1 MKYFLFSLRSKEK
14 YWCPGVCPSVCSVTT
29 RSWDKLQILNF
40 LFVFRAELSDK
51 DLINS
56 KQKEAAGKLPN
67 KSVLPDIQES
77 RGLMT
82 GNKGLV
88 DYNTAIHHDWLVNTM
103 AGFCW
108 ILTIQSSLTTDM
120 HTSPH
125 LTSTKPG
132 CIEFISHPI
141 KYQTFTRS
149 APARANTVL
158 KYFWSPRSKYN
169 SVYGEDYHNIWE
181 GVGYL
186 DVLWEEAETK
196 KFVWFCLTA
205 WHSP

>member
-1 MKYFLFSLRSKEK
+1 MKYFLFSVRSREHF
-14 YWCPGVCPSVCSVTT
+14 WCPAVCPSVCSVTS
-29 RSWDKLQILNF
+29 RSWDKLQISNF
-40 LFVFRAELSDK
+40 LFVFGAEWRGFDQFY
-51 DLINS
+51 S
-56 KQKEAAGKLPN
+56 KQAEGKLPQ

-103 AGFCW
+103 AGFWW
-108 ILTIQSSLTTDM
+108 ILTIQTSLLTDM
-120 HTSPH
+120 HTSHH
-125 LTSTKPG
+125 LTSTRPG
-132 CIEFISHPI
+132 CREFILPPI

-149 APARANTVL
+149 AIAPANTVL
-158 KYFWSPRSKYN
+158 KYFWRPPSKYN
-169 SVYGEDYHNIWE
+169 AVYGEDYHNIWE